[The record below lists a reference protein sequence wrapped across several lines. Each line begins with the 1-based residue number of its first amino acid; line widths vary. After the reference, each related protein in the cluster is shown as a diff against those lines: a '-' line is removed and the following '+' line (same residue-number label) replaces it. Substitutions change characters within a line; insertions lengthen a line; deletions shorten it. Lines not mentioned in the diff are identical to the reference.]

1 MKIARAPQQIKREM
15 KYDLDKFNI
24 KSLKSL
30 RIFAKILFIIW
41 GLLCFICGIILISQ
55 ATQQEQITYGLA
67 LIFVSPVLLV
77 FSYMFLNMFIS
88 MAYDTKIIKYTM
100 LYAKE
105 NISDKNLKIPEEL
118 TTEQEYQMQEVN
130 KQSQNNNDE

>member
-1 MKIARAPQQIKREM
+1 MKIAKAPQQIKREM

-24 KSLKSL
+24 SSLNSL
-30 RIFAKILFIIW
+30 RAFAKILFIIW

-55 ATQQEQITYGLA
+55 AAQQEQITYGLI

-77 FSYMFLNMFIS
+77 FNYMFLNMYIS
-88 MAYDTKIIKYTM
+88 MAYDIKIIKYTM

-105 NISDKNLKIPEEL
+105 NINDKNLKIPEEL
-118 TTEQEYQMQEVN
+118 TNEQEYQI
-130 KQSQNNNDE
+130 QNNSDD